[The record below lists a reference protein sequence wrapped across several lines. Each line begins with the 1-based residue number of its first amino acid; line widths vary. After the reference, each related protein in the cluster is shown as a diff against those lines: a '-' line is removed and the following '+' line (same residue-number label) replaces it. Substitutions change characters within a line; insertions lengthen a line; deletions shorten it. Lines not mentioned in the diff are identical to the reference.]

1 LAVAQIDHTPM
12 DVIVVDELRSILE
25 ADSIFKIWDYTG
37 SSDFGV
43 LRHAISSF
51 QTAKARQADIMSAAL
66 FSPFASE

>member
-1 LAVAQIDHTPM
+1 VRLGGKI
-12 DVIVVDELRSILE
+12 S
-25 ADSIFKIWDYTG
+25 DSIFKIWDYTG

-66 FSPFASE
+66 FSPFASELTRSPICIVVVSLSV